1 MKKYN
6 KMKKTNILKIAVLTL
21 VGFMIMSCGSK
32 NTYQNVDELIAEV
45 SPNVTEITVADL
57 HQLFDDGEIV
67 VLIDVREPNEF
78 NPGYIP
84 GAVNIPRGLIEFNVL
99 KDEFWENQFLYPP
112 LKTDLIVVYC
122 KKGYRGL
129 LTADVLQKF
138 GFENVRWL
146 KGGFKAWE
154 LAYPQEQ
161 LKNLEQVHD
170 TGEEVGGC

>member
-1 MKKYN
+1 MKTK
-6 KMKKTNILKIAVLTL
+6 NILKITVFVLIGL
-21 VGFMIMSCGSK
+21 MITACSTKES
-32 NTYQNVDELIAEV
+32 YQNVDELLAQV
-45 SPNVTEITVADL
+45 APNVTEISVQEL
-57 HQLFDDGEIV
+57 HQLFDDGEII

-112 LKTDLIVVYC
+112 LKTDLVVVYC
-122 KKGYRGL
+122 KKGHRGL
-129 LTADVLQKF
+129 LAADVLQKF
-138 GFENVRWL
+138 GFKNVKWL

-154 LAYPQEQ
+154 LAYPDEQ

-170 TGEEVGGC
+170 TGGVVGGC

>member
-1 MKKYN
+1 MKTK
-6 KMKKTNILKIAVLTL
+6 NIFKIVAFAL
-21 VGFMIMSCGSK
+21 VGLMVAACGS
-32 NTYQNVDELIAEV
+32 NETYQNVDELIAQV

-57 HQLFDDGEIV
+57 HQLFDDGEMV
-67 VLIDVREPNEF
+67 VLIDVRELNEF

-99 KDEFWENQFLYPP
+99 KDEFWENKFLYPP

-129 LTADVLQKF
+129 LTAEVLQKF
-138 GFENVRWL
+138 GFENVKWL

-154 LAYPQEQ
+154 LAYPDEQ

-170 TGEEVGGC
+170 TGGEVGGC

>member
-1 MKKYN
+1 MKTK
-6 KMKKTNILKIAVLTL
+6 NILKITVFVLIGL
-21 VGFMIMSCGSK
+21 MITACSTKES
-32 NTYQNVDELIAEV
+32 YQNVDELLAQV
-45 SPNVTEITVADL
+45 APNVTEMSVQEL
-57 HQLFDDGEIV
+57 HQLFDDGEII

-112 LKTDLIVVYC
+112 LKTDLVVVYC
-122 KKGYRGL
+122 KKGHRGL
-129 LTADVLQKF
+129 LAADVLQKF
-138 GFENVRWL
+138 GFENVKWL

-154 LAYPQEQ
+154 LAYPDEQ

-170 TGEEVGGC
+170 TGGEVGGC

>member
-1 MKKYN
+1 MKTK
-6 KMKKTNILKIAVLTL
+6 NILKITVFVLIGL
-21 VGFMIMSCGSK
+21 MITACSTKES
-32 NTYQNVDELIAEV
+32 YQNVDELLAQV
-45 SPNVTEITVADL
+45 APNVTEISVQEL
-57 HQLFDDGEIV
+57 HQLFDDGEII

-112 LKTDLIVVYC
+112 LKTDLVVVYC
-122 KKGYRGL
+122 KKGHRGL
-129 LTADVLQKF
+129 LAADVLQKF
-138 GFENVRWL
+138 GFENVKWL

-154 LAYPQEQ
+154 LAYPDEQ

-170 TGEEVGGC
+170 TGGEVGGC

>member
-1 MKKYN
+1 MKTK
-6 KMKKTNILKIAVLTL
+6 NIFKIVAFAL
-21 VGFMIMSCGSK
+21 VGLMVAACGS
-32 NTYQNVDELIAEV
+32 NETYQNVDELIAHV

-57 HQLFDDGEIV
+57 HQLFDDGEMV
-67 VLIDVREPNEF
+67 VLIDVRELNEF

-99 KDEFWENQFLYPP
+99 KDEFWENKFLYPP

-129 LTADVLQKF
+129 LTAEVLQKF
-138 GFENVRWL
+138 GFENVKWL

-154 LAYPQEQ
+154 LSYPDEQ

-170 TGEEVGGC
+170 TGGEVGGC